1 MFIPPNDD
9 QSSTTCP
16 SNAWELEQCWDTE
29 LDLAFHRCSDGQTQ
43 DDDRNLQDWIWLQ
56 ILWLLVPKPT

>member
-43 DDDRNLQDWIWLQ
+43 DDDKNLQGWI
-56 ILWLLVPKPT
+56 